1 MTFYT
6 YIYTHKDLPILTEK
20 KKAIAQ
26 GDFIGQSVSRAIGR
40 ASLDDAVTG
49 VGAAAVGARRSLL
62 LLLFSP
68 FSTFLPAQ
76 FLTLLSRFLFN
87 VIFTTM
93 KKISISTSFFFIFHF
108 LLRSFEDE
116 NRSSE
121 NCHVAELR
129 WIIRIILY

>member
-62 LLLFSP
+62 LFSP

-108 LLRSFEDE
+108 LLRSFENE